1 MDQVTLLIC
10 ITALPRASDNLTRAL
25 EAAMKFRDILAI
37 EASGS
42 PQESVTA
49 LSSQLAL
56 QNHGRVSG
64 LVASWMP
71 SLVMAEGWVASP
83 VWENVR
89 EHVQKQLDADRRD
102 LERRIAAGSSPGV
115 VASELLEESQSG
127 AVIAARARHYDV
139 SVVACPQ
146 SDLEHKLVEAALF
159 EAGRPVLLAPQV
171 WRPRPI
177 GRRIVVA
184 WKPTRQASRALSD
197 AEDFLQQASQVV
209 LLTVD
214 MDNTE
219 DDCRRSG
226 GDIIRHLER
235 RGVAASACA
244 IAPVGRTEARSVLDH
259 AAAIDAD
266 LIVMG
271 GFGRSRMSEFI
282 FGGMTREMVR
292 TASTPVLLS
301 H

>member
-1 MDQVTLLIC
+1 
-10 ITALPRASDNLTRAL
+10 
-25 EAAMKFRDILAI
+25 MKFRDILAI

-42 PQESVTA
+42 PQESA
-49 LSSQLAL
+49 MALAL
-56 QNHGRVSG
+56 QLAVQNQGRVSG
-64 LVASWMP
+64 LVVSWMP

-83 VWENVR
+83 VWVNVR
-89 EHVQKQLDADRRD
+89 EHVEKQLDADRRD
-102 LERRIAAGSSPGV
+102 LQSRLKGQDSPGV
-115 VASELLEESQSG
+115 VSSELLEEGQSG
-127 AVIAARARHYDV
+127 AAIAGRARHHDV
-139 SVVACPQ
+139 SVIGCPQ
-146 SDLEHKLVEAALF
+146 SDLEHKVVEAALF
-159 EAGRPVLLAPQV
+159 ESGRPVLLAPQK
-171 WRPRPI
+171 WSPRPI

-214 MDNTE
+214 MDRTE

-226 GDIIRHLER
+226 DDIIRHLER
-235 RGVAASACA
+235 RGVASSACA

-292 TASTPVLLS
+292 TASIPVLLS

>member
-1 MDQVTLLIC
+1 
-10 ITALPRASDNLTRAL
+10 
-25 EAAMKFRDILAI
+25 MKFRDILAI
-37 EASGS
+37 VTSGS
-42 PQESVTA
+42 AQDSVTA
-49 LSSQLAL
+49 LSSQLAS
-56 QNHGRVSG
+56 QNHGRVAG
-64 LVASWMP
+64 LVVSWMP

-102 LERRIAAGSSPGV
+102 LERRIAGGPSPGV
-115 VASELLEESQSG
+115 IASELLEESQS
-127 AVIAARARHYDV
+127 AAAIAERARHYDV
-139 SVVACPQ
+139 SVIACPQ
-146 SDLEHKLVEAALF
+146 TDLERKAVEAALF
-159 EAGRPVLLAPQV
+159 ESGRPVLLAPGAWQ
-171 WRPRPI
+171 PRPI

-184 WKPTRQASRALSD
+184 WKPTREAARALSD
-197 AEDFLQQASQVV
+197 AEDFLQHASQVV

-214 MDNTE
+214 MDGAE
-219 DDCRRSG
+219 DDCRGSG
-226 GDIIRHLER
+226 ADIIQHLER
-235 RGVAASACA
+235 SGVAASACA

-271 GFGRSRMSEFI
+271 GFGRSRMSELI

-292 TASTPVLLS
+292 TASIPVLLS